1 MINVDALAAWL
12 DLARCPRALEG
23 AWTEDRADPRR
34 RSLCPLVTALGVPRI
49 VCPLIDAVKT
59 DVFITCDDDGG
70 GMTVIDR
77 TNVSGANVTAVR
89 FDGTERERTTR
100 GGRKSFMLS
109 GDARASAGSATVR
122 CRLHRRGDGW
132 ETLQVREI
140 VDGKLRERN
149 VLKRPGMEDV
159 VVDRYFKRKE

>member
-1 MINVDALAAWL
+1 MPARARGGVDRGQGGPATALAVS
-12 DLARCPRALEG
+12 ARHRAGG
-23 AWTEDRADPRR
+23 AENCVSIDRCGEDGCFHYVRR
-34 RSLCPLVTALGVPRI
+34 RRRW
-49 VCPLIDAVKT
+49 
-59 DVFITCDDDGG
+59 DDG
-70 GMTVIDR
+70 DR
-77 TNVSGANVTAVR
+77 S
-89 FDGTERERTTR
+89 DERERGER
-100 GGRKSFMLS
+100 HGGAVRWDGARADDAGGRKSFMLS